1 VGEFLEMLMQ
11 MALGCFAVNLG
22 PSSAI
27 IAEFCAAMIAI
38 EVAFEKG
45 WRKLWLETD
54 SRIVMLTFSSSF
66 LVLWCIR
73 NRWANCLF
81 KTRQMDF
88 IVSHIYRDENTCSD
102 ILANFGLTAPE
113 PLWWD
118 ESPSNIRGEVIK
130 NKLGLPN
137 YMFVNF

>member
-1 VGEFLEMLMQ
+1 
-11 MALGCFAVNLG
+11 
-22 PSSAI
+22 
-27 IAEFCAAMIAI
+27 
-38 EVAFEKG
+38 
-45 WRKLWLETD
+45 
-54 SRIVMLTFSSSF
+54 
-66 LVLWCIR
+66 
-73 NRWANCLF
+73 
-81 KTRQMDF
+81 MDF